1 MLTQNL
7 LRLYNNLLGLV
18 NINFDLNPF
27 KRQPNKMVKLTK
39 TIRLQIADQ
48 LFECLTIIIIIISVW
63 PLLLF
68 QLLIQFKEWQLI
80 SSNDKFNTS
89 PEFFWK
95 FNIYMFFLDCPKM
108 RFQDFQKTHF
118 FRYLLQ
124 ILKFGPEN
132 FGQVGILS

>member
-48 LFECLTIIIIIISVW
+48 LFECLTIIIIISV
-63 PLLLF
+63 
-68 QLLIQFKEWQLI
+68 
-80 SSNDKFNTS
+80 
-89 PEFFWK
+89 
-95 FNIYMFFLDCPKM
+95 
-108 RFQDFQKTHF
+108 
-118 FRYLLQ
+118 
-124 ILKFGPEN
+124 
-132 FGQVGILS
+132 